1 MSKSRPS
8 KLYRDP
14 ERARIMGVC
23 AGLADY
29 FGINTCFVRFLTI
42 VAAIFL
48 FFWPVVIGYFILGFA
63 LERRPDD
70 LYEDKQDEEFW
81 RTVRTRPD
89 YTMVDLRQRFRDV
102 EKRTRDLEAYITSRQ
117 FRLNREFERLQD

>member
-29 FGINTCFVRFLTI
+29 FGMNACFVRFLVI
-42 VAAIFL
+42 IGAIFL
-48 FFWPVVIGYFILGFA
+48 FFWPVVIGYLILGFA

-70 LYEDKQDEEFW
+70 LYEDTQDEEFW

-102 EKRTRDLEAYITSRQ
+102 EKRTRDLEAYVTSRQ
-117 FRLNREFERLQD
+117 FRLNRELERLED

>member
-1 MSKSRPS
+1 
-8 KLYRDP
+8 
-14 ERARIMGVC
+14 MGVC

-48 FFWPVVIGYFILGFA
+48 FFWPVVIGYLILGFA

-70 LYEDKQDEEFW
+70 LYEDRQDEEFW

-102 EKRTRDLEAYITSRQ
+102 EKRTRDLEAYVTSRQ

>member
-48 FFWPVVIGYFILGFA
+48 FFWPVVIGYLVLGFA